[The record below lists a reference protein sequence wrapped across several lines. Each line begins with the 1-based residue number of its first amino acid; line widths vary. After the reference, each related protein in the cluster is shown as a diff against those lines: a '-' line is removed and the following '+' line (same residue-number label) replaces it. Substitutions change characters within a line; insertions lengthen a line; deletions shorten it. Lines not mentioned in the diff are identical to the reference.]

1 MKRILIGLALLVA
14 SLCAFA
20 GKPCTTCT
28 DLATTVVSGTF
39 TGTGNG
45 TAAQF
50 LGPFNVELSGTWTGT
65 VVLERSFD
73 GGTTY
78 ISAAMDTTGTAASYT
93 ANVSIV
99 VVETE
104 PGVLYRVRCSVFGSG
119 TIAYR
124 LSAGPRL
131 S

>member
-1 MKRILIGLALLVA
+1 MKRLLAIVLLALA
-14 SLCAFA
+14 SLGAIA

-28 DLATTVVSGTF
+28 DQATTLTSGTF

-45 TAAQF
+45 TSTVFVGQF
-50 LGPFNVELSGTWTGT
+50 NLELSGTWAGT

-73 GGTTY
+73 GGTTFV
-78 ISAAMDTTGTAASYT
+78 SAAMDTTGTAATYT

-99 VVETE
+99 VFESE
-104 PGVLYRVRCSVFGSG
+104 PGVIYRVRCSAYTSG

-124 LSAGPRL
+124 LSAGPRNA
-131 S
+131 